1 VPNRPPSCSRKHKW
15 TRDSAKVCTLSH
27 HCHVTYTEQTGI
39 NRIYTAIRDSRFR
52 PSRSKP
58 VSHSP
63 SSHGNVEQSHT
74 DHTFTRP
81 APVRS
86 QSTLD
91 ANQTNRAVPLQRHNS
106 IHTVPVTSGTDWFT
120 SPTPAANDTTHP
132 IDWSN
137 MPGGLQTPTNDD
149 CNLDAFGLGVD
160 DPIPF
165 DGLSVQELW
174 SWMLN
179 IDSGDGTLSWDPY
192 IVSSSGTQ

>member
-1 VPNRPPSCSRKHKW
+1 MHSDK
-15 TRDSAKVCTLSH
+15 
-27 HCHVTYTEQTGI
+27 TGI
-39 NRIYTAIRDSRFR
+39 NRIYTAIRDQKFR
-52 PSRSKP
+52 HSRSKP
-58 VSHSP
+58 ASHSP
-63 SSHGNVEQSHT
+63 PSRDNIEQPQAE
-74 DHTFTRP
+74 HTFTRP

-86 QSTLD
+86 QSTMD
-91 ANQTNRAVPLQRHNS
+91 ANQINRAATLQRHNS
-106 IHTVPVTSGTDWFT
+106 IHAVPVTSGTDWFT
-120 SPTPAANDTTHP
+120 SPTPADNDMTHP

-179 IDSGDGTLSWDPY
+179 IDSGDGMLSWDPY
-192 IVSSSGTQ
+192 IVSSSGT